1 MIRGGVQAA
10 QQAHHGRWSGGDAA
24 FRAAQDLR
32 SLAMMLLAGHVFHTL
47 WEDGELS
54 LSRSV
59 PESGRSPLLALAP
72 STAQPAL
79 TSLQRLEHAC
89 ALRDELDSTWA
100 ARPREVVHHRGR
112 STLLSDDPGGELLAC
127 LVGSP
132 WELTAFLR
140 VAIGLTVAL
149 GRLHDRGLVH
159 KDIKPAHVLVDV
171 ATGKAWLTGFGTA
184 SSLPRERKGAEPPE
198 VIAGTLAYMAPEQ
211 TGRMNRSIDSRS
223 DIYSLGVTLYEVLT
237 GARPFNAADPMEWI
251 HCHVARP
258 PPPPSVMASGQA
270 VPGPIAAILL
280 KLLSKTAEER
290 YQTAAGL
297 AIDLRQCLKEWESHA
312 RIDAFPLGAHDTP
325 DRLRIPE
332 KFYGREREIA
342 TLLAAFDRVVAQGT
356 PELVLVSGYSG
367 IGKSSVVHELHK
379 ALVPPRGLFASGKFD
394 QYQRDIPYATLSQAF
409 QSLVRQILG
418 ESDAEVRAWREALQE
433 ALGPSG
439 QLMVN
444 LIPELA
450 SILGEQQPVPDLP
463 PHEARNRFQLVFCRF
478 LGVFARPEH
487 PLALFLD
494 DLQWLDAATLDLFEH
509 LVTGAEVGHLLL
521 LGAYRDNEVDAT
533 HPLTRTIAAVFE
545 AGARVEKIVLAP
557 LEQGDVGRL
566 LADSLH
572 CSLER
577 AAPLTALVHE
587 KAGGNPFF
595 SIQFIDV
602 LVEEGLITFNREL
615 AAWTW
620 DLPRIHAKGFTD
632 NVADLLLGKL
642 IRLRKPTQHAL
653 RHFACLGNS
662 AEVATLAIVHGSSE
676 EAVHAALWEAV
687 RAGLVLRLDG
697 AYRFLHDRVQ
707 EAAYALLPEP
717 ERAAEHLRI
726 GRLLLAAT
734 EAPALDEKIFDIV
747 NQLNRGALLISSLPS
762 RERAAELNL
771 LAGKRAM
778 TSTAHASALTYLAAG
793 SALLGDD
800 TWERRYALT
809 FALEFHRAECEF
821 LTGDAVAA
829 EPRLSM
835 LSQRAADLTDLAA
848 VACSSMA
855 LFTTINRL
863 EDALDVCFAY
873 LKRVGIHWAA
883 RPSDA
888 LVQKEYDRVW
898 QQLGSRSIEELVDLP
913 LLTDPDHRATL
924 EVLITSAPAVMFSD
938 ASLYR
943 LIVGRMVNLSLE
955 HGNSDASCL
964 AYEFVGMILG
974 PYFGDYPAA
983 FRFGQLGFDL
993 VENRGLDRFKARVYS
1008 CFGGLI
1014 VPWSKHLREGQPL
1027 VRRAFDVARQSG
1039 DLTYATYSLGML
1051 CTNVL
1056 ACGTPLAEAQR
1067 EAEVGLSFARK
1078 AKFGMVAGFFAGK
1091 LRLMLALR
1099 GLTASLGSFNDADF
1113 DEGQFEQYLEAD
1125 PRFAAAL
1132 CWYSI
1137 RKLQARFHAG
1147 DYSSALVAAAKAETL
1162 FWTCPSLFE
1171 GAEHVFFRA
1180 LARAASHDLVS
1191 ADERPSLL
1199 AGLLLDHAQLA
1210 RWAENCPE
1218 NFANRAALVAAELAR
1233 IGGRALEAM
1242 QLYEDAIH
1250 SSRENGFVHNEAIAS
1265 ELAGQFHAARGFEM
1279 IAHAYLRNARH
1290 CYERWGALGKVEQL
1304 DRLHPHLRSEGALA
1318 SPIATIGTPVGQID
1332 FATVVKVSQA
1342 VSSELVLDK
1351 LIARLMVIAV
1361 EHAGAVR
1368 CLLILPCGEE
1378 MRIEAEASSG
1388 QVDVTVHVHQ
1398 AVVKPDQLPESVLRY
1413 VVRTQESVIL
1423 DDASGPNQFSA
1434 DEYLRRAHARSIL
1447 CLPLVKQGKLIGV
1460 LYLENNLTPYVFTP
1474 DRIALLNLLAAQ
1486 AAISLE
1492 NARMYSSMARSVEE
1506 REALLR
1512 EVHHRVKNNLQL
1524 VSSLLNLQ
1532 GARATDREVAELFAD
1547 SRNRVRS
1554 MALVHENLYRAGNLS
1569 RIAMAAHI
1577 QRLCAHLR
1585 GAYAMESSRVE
1596 LVMRVSDLHL
1606 DMDRAV
1612 SCGLI
1617 INELVSNALKHAFPG
1632 ERAGRVSIEL
1642 QPIGQSRH
1650 ALTVA
1655 DNGVGLPPELEL
1667 GTTDSLGL
1675 QLVHDFT
1682 SQLHGTI
1689 TLNRASGTTFTIVFE
1704 DSKSTT

>member
-1 MIRGGVQAA
+1 
-10 QQAHHGRWSGGDAA
+10 
-24 FRAAQDLR
+24 
-32 SLAMMLLAGHVFHTL
+32 MLLAGHVFHTL
-47 WEDGELS
+47 WEDGELA
-54 LSRSV
+54 LSRSL
-59 PESGRSPLLALAP
+59 PEGGRSPLLALAP
-72 STAQPAL
+72 SKAQPAL

-89 ALRDELDSTWA
+89 ALRDELDPTWS
-100 ARPREVVHHRGR
+100 ARPREVVHHQGR

-132 WELTAFLR
+132 WELASFLR

-149 GRLHDRGLVH
+149 GQLHDRGLVH
-159 KDIKPAHVLVDV
+159 KDIKPANVLVDV
-171 ATGKAWLTGFGTA
+171 STGKAWLTGFGTA
-184 SSLPRERKGAEPPE
+184 SYLPRERQAAEPPE

-237 GARPFNAADPMEWI
+237 GLRPFNAADPMEWI

-258 PPPPSVMASGQA
+258 PSPPGVTVSGQA
-270 VPGPIAAILL
+270 IPGPVSAIIL
-280 KLLSKTAEER
+280 KLLAKTAEER
-290 YQTAAGL
+290 YQTASGL
-297 AIDLRQCLKEWESHA
+297 AIDLRRCLKEWESHA
-312 RIDAFPLGAHDTP
+312 RIEAFPLGEHDAS

-332 KFYGREREIA
+332 KLYGRERETDI
-342 TLLAAFDRVVAQGT
+342 LLSAFERVVAHGT

-367 IGKSSVVHELHK
+367 IGKSSVVNELYK
-379 ALVPPRGLFASGKFD
+379 ALVPPRGLLASGKFD

-418 ESDAEVRAWREALQE
+418 ESDAEVQAWREALQG
-433 ALGPSG
+433 ALGPAG

-444 LIPELA
+444 LIPELE
-450 SILGEQQPVPDLP
+450 SIIGEQQPVPDLP

-478 LGVFARPEH
+478 VGVFARPEH

-509 LVTGAEVGHLLL
+509 LVTDSEVGHLLL
-521 LGAYRDNEVDAT
+521 VGAYRDNEVDAA
-533 HPLTRTIAAVFE
+533 HPLTRTMAAVHE
-545 AGARVEKIVLAP
+545 AGARVQKIVLAP
-557 LEQGDVGRL
+557 LGLDDVGRL

-572 CSLER
+572 CAPGR

-595 SIQFIDV
+595 SIQFISV
-602 LVEEGLITFNREL
+602 LAEEGLITFDRGI

-620 DLPRIHAKGFTD
+620 DLPRIRAKGFTD

-642 IRLRKPTQHAL
+642 TRLPEATQRAL
-653 RHFACLGNS
+653 RSFACLGNS
-662 AEVATLAIVHGSSE
+662 AEITSLVIVHEASE
-676 EAVHAALWEAV
+676 EAVHAALWDAV

-697 AYRFLHDRVQ
+697 AYRFVHDRVQ
-707 EAAYALLPEP
+707 EAAYALLPESA
-717 ERAAEHLRI
+717 RAGEHLRI
-726 GRLLLAAT
+726 GRLLVAGTKAL
-734 EAPALDEKIFDIV
+734 ALDEKIFDIV
-747 NQLNRGALLISSLPS
+747 NQLNRGAALISSLAE

-771 LAGKRAM
+771 LAGQRAM
-778 TSTAHASALTYLAAG
+778 RSTAHASALTYLAVG
-793 SALLGDD
+793 RALLGDD
-800 TWERRYALT
+800 SWERRYALT

-829 EPRLSM
+829 EQRLSM
-835 LSQRAADLTDLAA
+835 LSRRAGDLPDLAD
-848 VACSSMA
+848 VVCLQIA
-855 LFTTINRL
+855 LFTTRSRL
-863 EDALDVCFAY
+863 EHAIEVCFAY
-873 LKRVGIHWAA
+873 LKRVGVHWAA
-883 RPSDA
+883 RPSDE
-888 LVQKEYDRVW
+888 LVREEYDRVW
-898 QQLGSRSIEELVDLP
+898 RQLGTRSIEELVDLP
-913 LLTDPDHRATL
+913 LLTDPDQRATL

-938 ASLYR
+938 ANLYR

-964 AYEFVGMILG
+964 AYEFVGMVLG
-974 PYFGDYPAA
+974 PYFGDYQAA

-993 VENRGLDRFKARVYS
+993 VESRNLDRFKARVYS

-1014 VPWSKHLREGQPL
+1014 IPWNKHLRAGQSM

-1067 EAEVGLSFARK
+1067 EAEAGLSFARK
-1078 AKFGMVAGFFAGK
+1078 AKFGMVTEFFAGK
-1091 LRLMLALR
+1091 LRLMRALR
-1099 GLTASLGSFNDADF
+1099 GLTSSLGSFNDAAF
-1113 DEGQFEQYLEAD
+1113 DEGRFERYLEAD

-1147 DYSSALVAAAKAETL
+1147 DYASALVAAAKAETL
-1162 FWTCPSLFE
+1162 FWTCPSLFD
-1171 GAEHVFFRA
+1171 GAEYVFFRA
-1180 LARAASHDLVS
+1180 LAQAASHDLVS
-1191 ADERPSLL
+1191 VDERPPLL
-1199 AGLLLDHAQLA
+1199 AALRDGHEQLA
-1210 RWAENCPE
+1210 RWAQSCPE

-1233 IGGRALEAM
+1233 IGGRDLEAM
-1242 QLYEDAIH
+1242 QLYEDAIR

-1279 IAHAYLRNARH
+1279 IAHMYLRNARH

-1304 DRLHPHLRSEGALA
+1304 DRLHPRLRSEGAPA
-1318 SPIATIGTPVGQID
+1318 SPTATIGGPVGQID

-1342 VSSELVLDK
+1342 VSSELVLDR

-1368 CLLILPCGEE
+1368 CLLILPVGEE
-1378 MRIEAEASSG
+1378 MRIEAEANSG
-1388 QVDVTVHVHQ
+1388 HVAVAVRVHQ
-1398 AVVKPDQLPESVLRY
+1398 AVVKPDQLPEAVLRY

-1423 DDASGPNQFSA
+1423 DDASAPNQFST
-1434 DEYLRRAHARSIL
+1434 DEYLRRAQARSVL

-1474 DRIALLNLLAAQ
+1474 GRIALLNLLAAQ

-1492 NARMYSSMARSVEE
+1492 NARMYSGMQRSIEE

-1524 VSSLLNLQ
+1524 VSSLLSLQ
-1532 GARATDREVAELFAD
+1532 EARTTDRAVAELFAD

-1554 MALVHENLYRAGNLS
+1554 MALVHENLYRAGDFS
-1569 RIAMAAHI
+1569 RISMAAHI

-1585 GAYAMESSRVE
+1585 DAYAMQSSRVE
-1596 LVMRVSDLHL
+1596 LAMRVSDLHL
-1606 DMDRAV
+1606 DMDRAL

-1632 ERAGRVSIEL
+1632 ERAGRVLIEL
-1642 QPIGQSRH
+1642 QPFGQNRH

-1655 DNGVGLPPELEL
+1655 DNGVGLPPELDL
-1667 GTTDSLGL
+1667 GTADSLGL

-1689 TLNRASGTTFTIVFE
+1689 TLSSASGTTFTIVFE
-1704 DSKSTT
+1704 DSKPIHGDHDRPTPAIARTEQ

>member
-1 MIRGGVQAA
+1 M
-10 QQAHHGRWSGGDAA
+10 
-24 FRAAQDLR
+24 FLP
-32 SLAMMLLAGHVFHTL
+32 GHVLQTL
-47 WEDGELS
+47 WEDGELA
-54 LSRSV
+54 LSRSL

-72 STAQPAL
+72 SKAQPSL

-89 ALRDELDSTWA
+89 ALRDELDPTWS

-112 STLLSDDPGGELLAC
+112 SALLSDDPGGELLAC

-132 WELTAFLR
+132 WELGSFLR
-140 VAIGLTVAL
+140 VAVGMTVAL

-159 KDIKPAHVLVDV
+159 KDIKPANVLVDV
-171 ATGKAWLTGFGTA
+171 STGEAWLTGFGITSA
-184 SSLPRERKGAEPPE
+184 LSRERQAAAPPE

-223 DIYSLGVTLYEVLT
+223 DIYSLGVTLFEVLT

-251 HCHVARP
+251 HCHIARP
-258 PPPPSVMASGQA
+258 PPSPSVTAGGQA
-270 VPGPIAAILL
+270 IPGPVSAIIL
-280 KLLSKTAEER
+280 KLLAKTAEER
-290 YQTAAGL
+290 YQTASGL
-297 AIDLRQCLKEWESHA
+297 AIDLRRCLKEWESHA
-312 RIDAFPLGAHDTP
+312 RIDEFPLGAHDTS

-332 KFYGREREIA
+332 KLYGREHEID
-342 TLLAAFDRVVAQGT
+342 TLLAAFDRVVAHGT

-367 IGKSSVVHELHK
+367 IGKSSVVNELHK

-409 QSLVRQILG
+409 QDLVRQILG
-418 ESDAEVRAWREALQE
+418 KSDAEVRAWREALQE
-433 ALGPSG
+433 ALGPNG

-444 LIPELA
+444 LIPELE
-450 SILGEQQPVPDLP
+450 SILGEQRPVPELP
-463 PHEARNRFQLVFCRF
+463 PHEARNRFQLVVCRF
-478 LGVFARPEH
+478 IGVFARPEH

-509 LVTGAEVGHLLL
+509 LATEPEVSHLLL
-521 LGAYRDNEVDAT
+521 VAAYRDNEVDAA
-533 HPLTRTIAAVFE
+533 HPLTRTMDAIRE
-545 AGARVEKIVLAP
+545 AGARVQEIVLGP
-557 LEQGDVGRL
+557 LGLVDMGRL

-572 CSLER
+572 CAPDS
-577 AAPLTALVHE
+577 AALLTALVHE

-595 SIQFIDV
+595 SIQFIE
-602 LVEEGLITFNREL
+602 LLAEEGLFTFDRGI

-620 DLPRIHAKGFTD
+620 DLPRIRAKGFTD

-642 IRLRKPTQHAL
+642 IRLPEPTQRAL
-653 RHFACLGNS
+653 RDFACLGNS
-662 AEVATLAIVHGSSE
+662 AEIATLVIVHGAPE
-676 EAVHAALWEAV
+676 EAVHGALWEAV

-697 AYRFLHDRVQ
+697 VYRFLHDRVQ

-717 ERAAEHLRI
+717 ERAGEHLRI
-726 GRLLLAAT
+726 GRLLVAGMKGAAQG
-734 EAPALDEKIFDIV
+734 EKIFDIV
-747 NQLNRGALLISSLPS
+747 NQLNRGALLISSLAE
-762 RERAAELNL
+762 RESAAELNL
-771 LAGKRAM
+771 LAGERAM

-793 SALLGDD
+793 RALLGEDS
-800 TWERRYALT
+800 WERRYALT

-821 LTGDAVAA
+821 LTGEAVAA
-829 EPRLSM
+829 EPRLAM
-835 LSQRAADLTDLAA
+835 LAQRAADLTDLAA
-848 VACSSMA
+848 VACLRMA
-855 LFTTINRL
+855 LFTTLNRL
-863 EDALDVCFAY
+863 EHALDVCFEY
-873 LKRVGIHWAA
+873 LKRVGVHWSA
-883 RPSDA
+883 RPSDE
-888 LVQKEYDRVW
+888 LVQKEYDRLW
-898 QQLGSRSIEELVDLP
+898 RQLGTRSIEELAHLP
-913 LLTDPDHRATL
+913 LLTDPDQRATL
-924 EVLITSAPAVMFSD
+924 EVLSTSAPAVMFSD
-938 ASLYR
+938 ASLFR

-964 AYEFVGMILG
+964 AYEHVGMILG
-974 PYFGDYPAA
+974 PHFGDYQAA

-1014 VPWSKHLREGQPL
+1014 VPWSKHVREGQSM
-1027 VRRAFDVARQSG
+1027 VRRAFDIARQSG

-1051 CTNVL
+1051 STNVL

-1067 EAEVGLSFARK
+1067 EAEAGLSFARK
-1078 AKFGMVAGFFAGK
+1078 AKFGMVAGFFTGK

-1099 GLTASLGSFNDADF
+1099 GLTSSLGSFNDASF
-1113 DEGQFEQYLEAD
+1113 DEGQFEQYLGAD

-1147 DYSSALVAAAKAETL
+1147 EYSSALEAAAKAQTL

-1171 GAEHVFFRA
+1171 GAELVFFRA
-1180 LARAASHDLVS
+1180 LSLAAYHDLVS
-1191 ADERPSLL
+1191 VDERPELL
-1199 AGLLLDHAQLA
+1199 AALLLDHEQLA
-1210 RWAENCPE
+1210 RWAKSCPE

-1233 IGGRALEAM
+1233 IGGRVLEAM
-1242 QLYEDAIH
+1242 RLYEDAIR
-1250 SSRENGFVHNEAIAS
+1250 SSREHGFVHNEAIAS
-1265 ELAGQFHAARGFEM
+1265 ELAGQFHATRGLET

-1290 CYERWGALGKVEQL
+1290 GYERWGALGKVDQL
-1304 DRLHPHLRSEGALA
+1304 DRLYPHLRSEGAPA
-1318 SPIATIGTPVGQID
+1318 SPTATIGTPVGQID

-1351 LIARLMVIAV
+1351 LIARLLVIAV

-1368 CLLILPCGEE
+1368 CLLILPSGEE
-1378 MRIEAEASSG
+1378 LRIEAEANSG
-1388 QVDVTVHVHQ
+1388 HADVAVRVQQ

-1423 DDASGPNQFSA
+1423 DDASAPNQFST
-1434 DEYLRRAHARSIL
+1434 DEYLRRTQARSIL

-1474 DRIALLNLLAAQ
+1474 GRIALLNLLAAQ

-1492 NARMYSSMARSVEE
+1492 NARMYSGMQRSVEE

-1524 VSSLLNLQ
+1524 VSSLLSLQ
-1532 GARATDREVAELFAD
+1532 GARTTDREVAELFAD

-1554 MALVHENLYRAGNLS
+1554 MALVHENLYRAGNFS
-1569 RIAMAAHI
+1569 RIPMAAHI

-1585 GAYAMESSRVE
+1585 GAYAMQSSRVE
-1596 LVMRVSDLHL
+1596 LVLRVSDLHL

-1617 INELVSNALKHAFPG
+1617 VNELVSNALKHAFSG
-1632 ERAGRVSIEL
+1632 ERAGRVLIEL
-1642 QPIGQSRH
+1642 QPFGQNRH
-1650 ALTVA
+1650 ALVVA
-1655 DNGVGLPPELEL
+1655 DDGVGLPPELDL

-1682 SQLHGTI
+1682 SQLHGTL
-1689 TLNRASGTTFTIVFE
+1689 TLSRASGTTFTIVFD
-1704 DSKSTT
+1704 DSKPATQSRGG